1 MLSTSG
7 VGTYGPYMNLL
18 SLTDVK
24 TREAIARGVDAQ
36 GIIDSIYGGA
46 GHINR
51 GVLPGMPAADDQVL
65 FDYDPVKAKELL
77 DASSW
82 DKSKPLRIVF
92 DKSFAGVEQ
101 WTPIMQQNLEAIG
114 FKVELMGLD
123 TTAAIEAYDKIDTY
137 DVTIAQGG
145 AQGVGPFAVAD
156 LLQLQADRAGPL
168 QDLFAELRHRRWLRR
183 RPQGARP
190 HQAERDLQERQQA
203 DQQRDREGLLV
214 DHQCA
219 QRQDQASAGRHDPA

>member
-1 MLSTSG
+1 
-7 VGTYGPYMNLL
+7 
-18 SLTDVK
+18 
-24 TREAIARGVDAQ
+24 
-36 GIIDSIYGGA
+36 
-46 GHINR
+46 
-51 GVLPGMPAADDQVL
+51 MPAADDQVF

-214 DHQCA
+214 DHQRA
-219 QRQDQASAGRHDPA
+219 ERQDQAALQGVTIPPDTREFITGVQNWTLTQ